1 MGGRQS
7 SCGEVFQTQKG
18 KQSDQR
24 EPVLG
29 VFIDYR
35 QFPVSGV
42 INLTQ
47 SSM

>member
-1 MGGRQS
+1 MGGKQS
-7 SCGEVFQTQKG
+7 SCGDTFQTQRD
-18 KQSDQR
+18 KQLDQR

-35 QFPVSGV
+35 QFPVSGI
-42 INLTQ
+42 INIIN